1 MDSTESTPSPSFSDL
16 AADSGAK
23 KMMSVAEM
31 MRKIQEE
38 PLTSGDEEEDDAEDN
53 DGKIIKDNDGK
64 ILDLAKVVPGAA
76 SAGGGLTT
84 HSQVKSI
91 EQLKNVQLYEKSS
104 MDVLAWEPP
113 NGKKSIVAIIFIRI
127 TPSTK
132 DHNDGL
138 AQLITCIIGIYLL
151 NKWGAAHGTSYVI
164 HPQIIISRTKRQD
177 PDKSK
182 GL

>member
-31 MRKIQEE
+31 MRKIQAE

-113 NGKKSIVAIIFIRI
+113 NGKKSIVAKHCRGNCIKLTRYL
-127 TPSTK
+127 SSRL
-132 DHNDGL
+132 NN
-138 AQLITCIIGIYLL
+138 TCIRASLQDQSQFIL
-151 NKWGAAHGTSYVI
+151 NEFRGS
-164 HPQIIISRTKRQD
+164 IS
-177 PDKSK
+177 
-182 GL
+182 